1 MKLESLVPRKS
12 KFTISTEKNGELEF
26 ELRPYTVRDEAFV
39 VSNWKT
45 TQELESIFVNDF
57 PELCR
62 LVYHML
68 TLDSQMRLKDIE
80 VKYLDED
87 EEVKIIK
94 GGPNKL
100 CALIAGDPMEQA
112 NIIKAIMEC
121 RGLSM
126 PILEALVSEENEKK
140 KLS

>member
-1 MKLESLVPRKS
+1 MKLDALVPRKS
-12 KFTISTEKNGELEF
+12 QFKITTEQGELEF

-39 VSNWKT
+39 VRNWKT
-45 TQELESIFVNDF
+45 TQELENIFLNDF

-68 TLDSQMRLKDIE
+68 TFDSQMKLKEIE
-80 VKYLDED
+80 VRFLDENED
-87 EEVKIIK
+87 AQVVK

-100 CALIAGDPMEQA
+100 CALINGDPIEQA

-121 RGLSM
+121 RGMSM
-126 PILEALVSEENEKK
+126 PVLEALAAEEDAKK
-140 KLS
+140 KVI